1 MRFSPLGGRK
11 AGRGSARRFPDVPA
25 RRGLPVS
32 AMIMADVNAITS
44 QRDNQRRCLT
54 FRILMCAV
62 FKPM

>member
-1 MRFSPLGGRK
+1 
-11 AGRGSARRFPDVPA
+11 
-25 RRGLPVS
+25 
-32 AMIMADVNAITS
+32 MADVNAITS